1 MATWDYS
8 QLSKNSSSNQQS
20 SLKSQKDSSVQ
31 NFEDILV
38 EEKSQKK
45 TKNAF
50 LSSEVATDFESL
62 WDEEAKKA
70 KEQEAKDAEL
80 ARKLMEEEFE
90 KEDQEKAK
98 VVKEKLEKITHPD
111 SAKSKN
117 DQLYDEKAEDSKK
130 QPE

>member
-20 SLKSQKDSSVQ
+20 SLKSQKDFSVQ

-90 KEDQEKAK
+90 KEDQEK
-98 VVKEKLEKITHPD
+98 L
-111 SAKSKN
+111 
-117 DQLYDEKAEDSKK
+117 
-130 QPE
+130 